1 MDILNNLEVTRLKV
15 ESQARIDIA
24 KQRMMQEGIGARG
37 ETAQEWNRLRMEVE
51 RDREEA
57 ENKVEEARERWE
69 EDFKATLKSL
79 KSDYD
84 TKLDRDSTRIQRAY
98 NLKAQEECLSLRQ
111 KQEEALERIQTTK
124 RELRDKFLFKR
135 LNTEKARAE
144 QEIQERVRDL
154 KIQASKDL
162 EMSKAALQ
170 AEIYAKHINNKSQM
184 KIEHYSLIKEIQLNM
199 KDKYQHLKDQDL

>member
-1 MDILNNLEVTRLKV
+1 
-15 ESQARIDIA
+15 
-24 KQRMMQEGIGARG
+24 
-37 ETAQEWNRLRMEVE
+37 MEVE

-111 KQEEALERIQTTK
+111 KQEEALE
-124 RELRDKFLFKR
+124 
-135 LNTEKARAE
+135 
-144 QEIQERVRDL
+144 
-154 KIQASKDL
+154 
-162 EMSKAALQ
+162 
-170 AEIYAKHINNKSQM
+170 HI
-184 KIEHYSLIKEIQLNM
+184 
-199 KDKYQHLKDQDL
+199 